1 MMLWCVGLLTN
12 LTLVISTFADVLECL
27 RTNFFGSVSPF
38 RRPFG
43 VEDDCNLTY
52 ARVYMINLTYAR
64 VYMINL
70 TYARVYMIMSQRQ
83 KKQRCLF
90 CRRFN
95 IGYFI
100 IQFVTLKQWNPY
112 RNTCRF
118 LQAFSLKTGIDFEFY
133 RLNPFSPISHK

>member
-12 LTLVISTFADVLECL
+12 LTLVISIFADVLECL

-70 TYARVYMIMSQRQ
+70 TYARVYMINLTYARVYMIMS
-83 KKQRCLF
+83 
-90 CRRFN
+90 
-95 IGYFI
+95 
-100 IQFVTLKQWNPY
+100 
-112 RNTCRF
+112 
-118 LQAFSLKTGIDFEFY
+118 
-133 RLNPFSPISHK
+133 